1 KFLYRKS
8 LLPIWKTLLYSTIG
22 IIYISVTLG
31 FIQDYITDTPH
42 ILEGKFGY
50 WTNQLLNAQIGKFG
64 VGGLIVF
71 AYLAALVLIYNLD
84 LKFAFSSIGSTSS
97 ESENSGRDR
106 KSTRLNSSHVK
117 ISYAVFC
124 LKKKRY

>member
-1 KFLYRKS
+1 
-8 LLPIWKTLLYSTIG
+8 
-22 IIYISVTLG
+22 VTLG

-97 ESENSGRDR
+97 ESENSGSVNYDLMND
-106 KSTRLNSSHVK
+106 KPILPKNVVK
-117 ISYAVFC
+117 EQEEEEVQEEEMDIDGAVI
-124 LKKKRY
+124 